1 MNHHAYH
8 FYKFDLGTSMIFLTL
23 FAITFCIVI
32 MNLLVNFKFT
42 VCLIY
47 SMNFKVGVAL
57 SDINYHM
64 KRGNRMQLIAEID
77 MISKYGAVKRRQLIL
92 ILNIF

>member
-1 MNHHAYH
+1 
-8 FYKFDLGTSMIFLTL
+8 
-23 FAITFCIVI
+23 
-32 MNLLVNFKFT
+32 
-42 VCLIY
+42 
-47 SMNFKVGVAL
+47 MNFKIGVAL

>member
-1 MNHHAYH
+1 
-8 FYKFDLGTSMIFLTL
+8 MIFLTM

-64 KRGNRMQLIAEID
+64 KRGNRLQLIAEID
-77 MISKYGAVKRRQLIL
+77 MITKYGAVKIGKLLLIL
-92 ILNIF
+92 ILIGF